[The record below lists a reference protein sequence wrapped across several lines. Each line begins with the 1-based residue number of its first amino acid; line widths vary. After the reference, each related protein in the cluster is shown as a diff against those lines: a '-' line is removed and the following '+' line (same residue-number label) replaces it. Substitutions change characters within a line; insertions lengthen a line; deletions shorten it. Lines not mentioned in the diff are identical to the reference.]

1 MRKLALF
8 KMWGYSAQDMLCL
21 LYTSSKSNEEILK
34 MMRDNNGIFNK
45 GKNADSSNIPLC
57 AIIGL
62 VYGLKH
68 KEKRFT
74 LFFCIGLVIGLDR
87 KSTRLNSSHSRA
99 SRMPSSA

>member
-1 MRKLALF
+1 MLQQNNENHEICKL
-8 KMWGYSAQDMLCL
+8 
-21 LYTSSKSNEEILK
+21 SKESHKYLV
-34 MMRDNNGIFNK
+34 NK

-74 LFFCIGLVIGLDR
+74 LFFCIGLVIGLG
-87 KSTRLNSSHSRA
+87 
-99 SRMPSSA
+99 